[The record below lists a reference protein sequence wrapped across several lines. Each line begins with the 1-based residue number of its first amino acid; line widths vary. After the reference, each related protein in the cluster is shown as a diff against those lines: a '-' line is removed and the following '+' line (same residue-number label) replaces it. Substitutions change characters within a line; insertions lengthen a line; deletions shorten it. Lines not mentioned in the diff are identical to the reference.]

1 MGISV
6 INLLCIMGSIAHLNR
21 DTHQMKGEIMNIT
34 KLLKKVVKQDGK
46 NSLNARTILKLKNS
60 KEFSYLV
67 DPTRA

>member
-6 INLLCIMGSIAHLNR
+6 INLLHIVVSIANLNR
-21 DTHQMKGEIMNIT
+21 DTHQIKGEKMKIN

-46 NSLNARTILKLKNS
+46 QSLNARTIVKLKNS

>member
-1 MGISV
+1 MV
-6 INLLCIMGSIAHLNR
+6 SIAHLIR
-21 DTHQMKGEIMNIT
+21 DTHQMKGDSMKIS

-46 NSLNARTILKLKNS
+46 NSMNAKTIIKLKNS

>member
-1 MGISV
+1 MKIS
-6 INLLCIMGSIAHLNR
+6 
-21 DTHQMKGEIMNIT
+21 

-46 NSLNARTILKLKNS
+46 HSMNAKTIVRLKNS